1 MDKQINQGFE
11 SIEGQIK
18 RLRRYNDEQKREM
31 EKHDV
36 DVAKLDSQ
44 ISQMQNM
51 QKQFP
56 DTADLY
62 DVPMEAIRQKRDA
75 INAKPRENLEKFL
88 NVLQIV
94 DKGIKV
100 VVDSEIV
107 KLGAESSVLEPQEM
121 DDMTEVVDKKKKK
134 KM

>member
-1 MDKQINQGFE
+1 
-11 SIEGQIK
+11 
-18 RLRRYNDEQKREM
+18 M

-62 DVPMEAIRQKRDA
+62 DVPIQAIMQKRDA

-107 KLGAESSVLEPQEM
+107 KLGADSSVLEPQEM
-121 DDMTEVVDKKKKK
+121 EGMTEVVDKKKKK

>member
-1 MDKQINQGFE
+1 
-11 SIEGQIK
+11 
-18 RLRRYNDEQKREM
+18 
-31 EKHDV
+31 
-36 DVAKLDSQ
+36 
-44 ISQMQNM
+44 
-51 QKQFP
+51 
-56 DTADLY
+56 
-62 DVPMEAIRQKRDA
+62 MEAIRQKRDA

>member
-1 MDKQINQGFE
+1 
-11 SIEGQIK
+11 
-18 RLRRYNDEQKREM
+18 
-31 EKHDV
+31 
-36 DVAKLDSQ
+36 
-44 ISQMQNM
+44 
-51 QKQFP
+51 
-56 DTADLY
+56 
-62 DVPMEAIRQKRDA
+62 MEAIRQKRDT

-121 DDMTEVVDKKKKK
+121 EDMTTVVDKKKKK

>member
-1 MDKQINQGFE
+1 M
-11 SIEGQIK
+11 
-18 RLRRYNDEQKREM
+18 
-31 EKHDV
+31 
-36 DVAKLDSQ
+36 
-44 ISQMQNM
+44 
-51 QKQFP
+51 
-56 DTADLY
+56 
-62 DVPMEAIRQKRDA
+62 QKRDA

-121 DDMTEVVDKKKKK
+121 EGMTEVLDKKKKK